1 MAILLAWDSASWV
14 TPRDAACL
22 LYCCPPLADSP
33 AADDCGDT
41 PQSRRLACPLGRH
54 NDDWEMGVMHDL
66 GAGRAQGEAPP
77 YARAAAADHEEA
89 GVVAGIQQDL

>member
-1 MAILLAWDSASWV
+1 MLRWGCGHRAGMGFRQLGHAEGRGVPPLL
-14 TPRDAACL
+14 L
-22 LYCCPPLADSP
+22 PPLADFP

-77 YARAAAADHEEA
+77 YA
-89 GVVAGIQQDL
+89 